1 MVRTKRPGT
10 ADVRHAGPGYRGRT
24 VWAVA
29 CGVLATWTGL
39 GLTAA
44 AAWLITR
51 AAGQPPLSALSL
63 AIVAVR
69 ACATLK
75 GVFRYG
81 ERLAGHDVALRAQA
95 AERGRL
101 FAALAPAGP
110 VRRGGDLLSR
120 MVSDSDAV
128 QDLLVRC
135 LLPAVGAAAGVTGA
149 LAVAVWLLPAAVPL
163 VAAGLLTAAL
173 LVPAVAAATARR
185 WARRTAPARAELA
198 ARTADLAHGADDLA
212 AYGATGR
219 ALAAAA
225 GAAERLTA
233 LERRRARAQAAATAV
248 AVLVQGLT
256 VLAVVLL
263 ARRHDA
269 GQVTTAVLALATLV
283 GFEPVLPLPRAAE
296 DWVTARAA
304 LRRLRGTG
312 AAAPEPT
319 SPNSLESLETLETP
333 ESPQSAKTPRSSK
346 SSYGGLPA
354 VPGAVPEG
362 PCTVRV
368 EDLTVR
374 YRPGA
379 APALDGVGL
388 MLRPGRRIAVVGPS
402 GSGKSTLLGAL
413 AGLVTAE
420 RGGVV
425 LTGGDG
431 RDHRAG
437 AGPEGEAVRRVMT
450 GLVTEPYV
458 FQASLRDNLVLA
470 RPDADEAEVAEALA
484 VAGLTEWAGRTGWDT
499 VLREDGGSVSG
510 GQLQRVALARAVLR
524 NPPVLLLDEPTEAL
538 DPETADAVT
547 ARLLARPAG
556 DRTTVWVTHRLSG
569 LAAADEIVV
578 LEGGRVTQHG
588 THDELVAGPGYY
600 RDAWECELLAGGLA
614 GAGARRA

>member
-1 MVRTKRPGT
+1 MARTRKPG
-10 ADVRHAGPGYRGRT
+10 ASDAGYRGRT
-24 VWAVA
+24 VWAVV
-29 CGVLATWTGL
+29 CGALATWTGL

-51 AAGQPPLSALSL
+51 AAGQPPLSALSV

-173 LVPAVAAATARR
+173 PVPAAAAATARR

-198 ARTADLAHGADDLA
+198 ALTADLAHGADDLA

-219 ALAAAA
+219 ARAAAA

-233 LERRRARAQAAATAV
+233 LERRRARAQAAATAL

-304 LRRLRGTG
+304 LRRLRGTAG
-312 AAAPEPT
+312 A
-319 SPNSLESLETLETP
+319 TP
-333 ESPQSAKTPRSSK
+333 DSADSS
-346 SSYGGLPA
+346 SGGLPA
-354 VPGAVPEG
+354 VPGASPAG

-388 MLRPGRRIAVVGPS
+388 VLRPGRRIAVVGPS

-425 LTGGDG
+425 LTGADG
-431 RDHRAG
+431 RALRAG

-458 FQASLRDNLVLA
+458 FHASLRDNLALA
-470 RPDADEAEVAEALA
+470 RPDAGDAELAEALA

-524 NPPVLLLDEPTEAL
+524 DPAVLLLDEPTEAL
-538 DPETADAVT
+538 DPETADGVT

-578 LEGGRVTQHG
+578 LEEGRVTQHG
-588 THDELVAGPGYY
+588 THDELVARPGYY

-614 GAGARRA
+614 GVGARRGSPRPRRSP